1 MYKVSLTSK
10 TFVDGNQ
17 LMVTVQNLTK
27 YFESSEDAN
36 KYSAYLIETKSIQSF
51 TPDVEYFELT
61 QDLDVVELKKEDA
74 LSKLSPEE
82 KTLLGL

>member
-1 MYKVSLTSK
+1 MYKVSLTNK
-10 TFVDGNQ
+10 TFVDNNQ

-36 KYSAYLIETKSIQSF
+36 KYSAYLIETKSIQNF
-51 TPDVEYFELT
+51 MPDVEYFELT
-61 QDLDVVELKKEDA
+61 QDLDISELKKQDA

>member
-1 MYKVSLTSK
+1 MYKVSLTNK

-17 LMVTVQNLTK
+17 LTVIVQNLTK

-36 KYSAYLIETKSIQSF
+36 KYSAYLIEAKSIQNF
-51 TPDVEYFELT
+51 MPDVEYFELT
-61 QDLDVVELKKEDA
+61 QDLDVAELKKEDA
-74 LSKLSPEE
+74 LNKLSPVE